1 LNRRIKKMLE
11 YVACKIS
18 KFHKRGRVEEIY
30 LKFEDKAVT
39 NLEEIKY
46 LKSKSKKFASD
57 MEITILDHDQV
68 IDYFSIIFKVI
79 MHLTPSKHL
88 TPVKERNIKLKD
100 ETIKN
105 IEETYKK
112 FYNNLRSNDSD

>member
-1 LNRRIKKMLE
+1 
-11 YVACKIS
+11 
-18 KFHKRGRVEEIY
+18 
-30 LKFEDKAVT
+30 
-39 NLEEIKY
+39 
-46 LKSKSKKFASD
+46 